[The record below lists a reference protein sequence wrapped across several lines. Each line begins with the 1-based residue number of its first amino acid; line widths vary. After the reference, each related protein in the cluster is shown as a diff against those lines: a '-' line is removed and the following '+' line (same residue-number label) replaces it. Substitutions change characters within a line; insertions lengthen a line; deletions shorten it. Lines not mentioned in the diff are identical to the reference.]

1 MNSKENFALILIASV
16 LSSFLCVCCVKYAY
30 MKRLTKRRSLRLD
43 SISIEPIEIK
53 ENQLQ
58 PV

>member
-16 LSSFLCVCCVKYAY
+16 LSSFVCGCCVKYAY
-30 MKRLTKRRSLRLD
+30 MKRLEKRRSLRLD

-53 ENQLQ
+53 ENLSL